1 VLIFTIIIVYIKY
14 LFIYLRFK
22 LKLVKG
28 QLLARDEIPLV
39 TSSAPFSPILLPLK
53 IIKEIIQKRNNYLKN
68 NFKSKENIK
77 IYKRKLNKLFSCGVS
92 IHYNNCIHKIFIY
105 LR

>member
-1 VLIFTIIIVYIKY
+1 LTKIIICKKY

-28 QLLARDEIPLV
+28 QLLARDEIPLD
-39 TSSAPFSPILLPLK
+39 TSSAPFSSILLPLK

-77 IYKRKLNKLFSCGVS
+77 IYKRKLN
-92 IHYNNCIHKIFIY
+92 
-105 LR
+105 

>member
-1 VLIFTIIIVYIKY
+1 M
-14 LFIYLRFK
+14 
-22 LKLVKG
+22 
-28 QLLARDEIPLV
+28 DEIPLD

-77 IYKRKLNKLFSCGVS
+77 IYKRKLN
-92 IHYNNCIHKIFIY
+92 
-105 LR
+105 